1 MKEQLGL
8 SDDFVTKAQEM
19 VALMKRESRYRK
31 DIDTLQ
37 AMVDEA
43 TKKKK

>member
-1 MKEQLGL
+1 
-8 SDDFVTKAQEM
+8 M
-19 VALMKRESRYRK
+19 VVLMKRESRYRK

>member
-1 MKEQLGL
+1 
-8 SDDFVTKAQEM
+8 M
-19 VALMKRESRYRK
+19 VVLMKRETRYRK
-31 DIDTLQ
+31 DIDILQ